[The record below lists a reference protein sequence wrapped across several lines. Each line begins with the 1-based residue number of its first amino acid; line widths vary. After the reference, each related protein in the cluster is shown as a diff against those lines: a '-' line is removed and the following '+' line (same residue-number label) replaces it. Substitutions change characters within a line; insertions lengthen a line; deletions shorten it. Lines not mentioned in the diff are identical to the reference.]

1 MDLTHLK
8 TGQVYQGL
16 AILQGRRYPR
26 ETEFNTMFKDGWKFL
41 ASIDGLTGQDYRVF
55 SALMQRMDFGNWIRV
70 SQETMAEELGLKRPA
85 VTRSINRLLKYN
97 VIQRKREEVDKRRWM
112 YRLNPQIGW
121 KGKANQWMRVIGDD

>member
-16 AILQGRRYPR
+16 AILQGRRYPK

-41 ASIDGLTGQDYRVF
+41 ASIEGLSGQDHRVLA
-55 SALMQRMDFGNWIRV
+55 ALMQRMDFGNWIRV
-70 SQETMAEELGLKRPA
+70 SQETMAEELGIKRQA
-85 VTRSINRLLKYN
+85 VTRSINRLVKYK
-97 VIQRKREEVDKRRWM
+97 VIQRKREEIDKRRWM

-121 KGKANQWMRVIGDD
+121 KGKANQWMRAIGDD

>member
-1 MDLTHLK
+1 MELTHIK

-16 AILQGRRYPR
+16 AVLQGRRYPK

-41 ASIDGLTGQDYRVF
+41 SSVEGLSGQDYRVF
-55 SALMQRMDFGNWIRV
+55 SALMQRMDFGNWICV
-70 SQETMAEELGLKRPA
+70 SQETIAEELGINRRV
-85 VTRSINRLLKYN
+85 VTRSINKLVKAN
-97 VIQRKREEVDKRRWM
+97 VIQKRKEEADKRRSK

>member
-16 AILQGRRYPR
+16 AVLQGRRYPR
-26 ETEFNTMFKDGWKFL
+26 ETEFNTMFTSGWDFL
-41 ASIDGLTGQDYRVF
+41 SKIEGLTGQDYRVF
-55 SALMQRMDFGNWIRV
+55 TALMKRMDFGNWIRV
-70 SQETMAEELGLKRPA
+70 SQETLAQELGLKQQA
-85 VTRSINRLLKYN
+85 VARSLNRLIKHN
-97 VIQRKREEVDKRRWM
+97 VIQKRREEEDKRRWM